1 MSLDP
6 RQLRDYVVAPAL
18 KEIGLWSLGAE
29 QLVMGTGAQE
39 SGFVYLAQ
47 KGGPAL
53 GLWQMEPATETD
65 QLVQLGL
72 VAPPNSS
79 ERRAQTLQ
87 LRRIGI
93 ALEEIMAGGFR
104 SHQLSWNL
112 LYAAAMCRFAYYRHP
127 EPCPGPGDIE
137 AMAKLYKLRYNTP
150 AGAATEAE
158 FVANYRRLVAPI
170 YA

>member
-6 RQLRDYVVAPAL
+6 RQLRDYVVTPAL
-18 KEIGLWSLGAE
+18 KAIGLWSLGAE

-47 KGGPAL
+47 KGGGPAL
-53 GLWQMEPATETD
+53 GLWQMEPATYNDIWLYIENHGD
-65 QLVQLGL
+65 
-72 VAPPNSS
+72 
-79 ERRAQTLQ
+79 
-87 LRRIGI
+87 
-93 ALEEIMAGGFR
+93 AGGLTKAMESAELAWKMRELFGGPDATN
-104 SHQLSWNL
+104 SPGDLSQG
-112 LYAAAMCRFAYYRHP
+112 AAMCRIAYYRHP
-127 EPCPGPGDIE
+127 EPIPAPGDIE
-137 AMAKLYKLRYNTP
+137 GMAKLYKLRYNTP